1 MRHNG
6 EGMGRSRAGALFPSV
21 KKQQRKWRCEEVDKD
36 NGGLVQFL
44 ALLEIFQMILGNLKS
59 QTPTGWK
66 RPPKVCSSTSCT
78 RQVQLDQVVG
88 KFSVSPRMEI
98 PQTIRAPVPV
108 FDHPHVIFFSYHKSE
123 FTMFQLVSVTFHPI
137 SMHLRRDWLQ
147 CVYTFSIGSF
157 RKLKG
162 LPLAFPSEV

>member
-98 PQTIRAPVPV
+98 PQTIWAPVPV
-108 FDHPHVIFFSYHKSE
+108 FDHPHVIFFFLSQVRIYHVPTCVCYLSSYQYAPQKRLAP
-123 FTMFQLVSVTFHPI
+123 MCL
-137 SMHLRRDWLQ
+137 HLLNR
-147 CVYTFSIGSF
+147 
-157 RKLKG
+157 
-162 LPLAFPSEV
+162 